1 MLLILVL
8 NKMML
13 KLNNFNVLILINEKI
28 RLCNFISECNIGH
41 NDYNFYNRKGGC
53 IDFCFYYC
61 ERGALT
67 TTTPGVDLTIQHPR
81 QIPIGNRNFPPY
93 INKFL
98 TTFELE

>member
-1 MLLILVL
+1 MREFLGFGSYILV
-8 NKMML
+8 KEIW
-13 KLNNFNVLILINEKI
+13 VYEI
-28 RLCNFISECNIGH
+28 
-41 NDYNFYNRKGGC
+41 
-53 IDFCFYYC
+53 CFGWC

-98 TTFELE
+98 TTFELK